1 MLPLA
6 DLRQKTRLSST
17 ITTSRTGTAEDS
29 GPIEITLRFA
39 EQPGREWPKAA
50 VQKLRGVIQ
59 TDDAGRHIVI
69 LRVSVRY
76 DDTTGE
82 SVPEWSFLNREGN
95 RLSSTSSHRTV
106 LHSLVRSFFL
116 KSLRDAEQAFLPG
129 FKFWKPFIR
138 SMTMDP
144 ATRKKLEAELEDLN
158 RRILD
163 EHGSFGMVEQEM
175 KLMTRLVPLARDDP
189 VRIEAVPGRVSDV
202 LARTQVTLT
211 SAAGAKIPVGRHG
224 TGTQSLA
231 VISLF
236 LAFLSSG
243 QGRVGKDAPVPILTV
258 EEPEAHLHPSAAYSV
273 IDMLRN
279 TAGQSI
285 ISTHSG
291 DLVSKAD
298 VSSLRRLR
306 RKGGQIAL
314 YQADSNAFSEDDIRK
329 INYHI
334 RSTRGNLLF
343 ARCWLLVEGE
353 TELIV
358 FEGSALLCGADLR
371 SKGVYCIP
379 YRQLDHLVL
388 IKLADQLGIE
398 WLVVAD
404 GDQQGDKTVK
414 SSKKELGQRPEEWRV
429 IQLDG
434 TLDSLLCRNG
444 YGQIYQ
450 KNRIHPQKQDGR
462 DPDWDEVV
470 KDQRSKPA
478 TAGIVMEEMERR
490 GAEGVPER
498 IRDII
503 RTAVELAEG
512 AQ

>member
-1 MLPLA
+1 
-6 DLRQKTRLSST
+6 
-17 ITTSRTGTAEDS
+17 
-29 GPIEITLRFA
+29 
-39 EQPGREWPKAA
+39 
-50 VQKLRGVIQ
+50 
-59 TDDAGRHIVI
+59 
-69 LRVSVRY
+69 
-76 DDTTGE
+76 
-82 SVPEWSFLNREGN
+82 
-95 RLSSTSSHRTV
+95 
-106 LHSLVRSFFL
+106 
-116 KSLRDAEQAFLPG
+116 
-129 FKFWKPFIR
+129 
-138 SMTMDP
+138 
-144 ATRKKLEAELEDLN
+144 
-158 RRILD
+158 
-163 EHGSFGMVEQEM
+163 
-175 KLMTRLVPLARDDP
+175 
-189 VRIEAVPGRVSDV
+189 
-202 LARTQVTLT
+202 
-211 SAAGAKIPVGRHG
+211 
-224 TGTQSLA
+224 
-231 VISLF
+231 
-236 LAFLSSG
+236 
-243 QGRVGKDAPVPILTV
+243 
-258 EEPEAHLHPSAAYSV
+258 
-273 IDMLRN
+273 MLRN

-314 YQADSNAFSEDDIRK
+314 YQTDSNAFSGDELRK

-358 FEGSALLCGADLR
+358 FEGSSLLCGADLR

-414 SSKKELGQRPEEWRV
+414 SSKKEMGERPEEWRV

-450 KNRIHPQKQDGR
+450 KNRIHLQEQDGR